1 MSKRTLTKEEIQE
14 EYLVIKAAQNNR
26 RRFGV
31 LYERYFD
38 EIFFFVLKRVDD
50 QEACGDV
57 TSQVFYKAMTKLD
70 KYQFRGVPF
79 SAWLYRIAINEVNQ
93 HYRETNKQRTISAD
107 SKDLTQIMEEVIE
120 DDDTE
125 VHLQQLVDTFDY
137 LSHEEVQMIELR
149 FFEKLAFKEIAQV
162 YNITENNA
170 KVKMYRL
177 LDKMK
182 KIMVGKKKVKVEN
195 NR

>member
-14 EYLVIKAAQNNR
+14 EYLVIKAAQKNR

-50 QEACGDV
+50 QETCGDV

-120 DDDTE
+120 DDDIE

>member
-14 EYLVIKAAQNNR
+14 EYLVIKAAQKNR

-50 QEACGDV
+50 QETCGDV

-120 DDDTE
+120 DEDTE
-125 VHLQQLVDTFDY
+125 VHLQQLVDAFDY